1 MSHRGFLI
9 NDAICRRY
17 PGAFK
22 HPLDEELLALPWWLK
37 EAIFMLGITEERNNP

>member
-1 MSHRGFLI
+1 MI

-22 HPLDEELLALPWWLK
+22 HPLDAELLALPWWIK
-37 EAIFMLGITEERNNP
+37 EAIFLLSQVEN